1 MLNTK
6 INDIV
11 QLLVVFLNLFD
22 AKIKNYD
29 VNEESIKG
37 SVYWIDDES
46 DEVQDFV
53 FNNNLEGSQIK
64 LVEKLSIFIKQNNL
78 ISSDKIKISEENLIS
93 LLIKNQWNETD
104 AIEAVDSLC
113 NIEVKMVD
121 DGEETDSFFVHF

>member
-53 FNNNLEGSQIK
+53 FNNTREYNTEEYNQVVQKSLNQNLNIK
-64 LVEKLSIFIKQNNL
+64 KHQKELK
-78 ISSDKIKISEENLIS
+78 
-93 LLIKNQWNETD
+93 
-104 AIEAVDSLC
+104 
-113 NIEVKMVD
+113 
-121 DGEETDSFFVHF
+121 